1 LSFVEL
7 LKNIGAAERDLK
19 REPLTGKELS
29 QATKGMSEFGADM
42 FKAGIAA
49 AEKAHDI
56 GVDDE

>member
-1 LSFVEL
+1 